1 MGEEKNI
8 QDVIFAL
15 DIGTRSILGTVGIVK
30 DKKFHVIEEI
40 YLEHKERAM
49 VDGQIHDI
57 NLVAESVRN
66 IKAKLE
72 EKLDMKLSQV
82 SIAAAGRF
90 LKTITVKEYV
100 EIEGN
105 NEIDKDLIRSLEL
118 TAIKTAEN
126 EVRKDE
132 EELYCVGYS
141 IINYY
146 LNGYVISNLLG
157 HKGKDITAEI
167 IATFLPRSVVDS
179 IYSVMNKV
187 DLKVISLTLE
197 PIAAMEAIIPQKLRL
212 LNLALVDIGAGTSDI
227 AISSKETI
235 VAYGM
240 VSLAGDE
247 ITETIAQNCL
257 VDFNTAEEIKKS
269 IDKSKVIK
277 YIDVLGLENEI
288 DPEEVK
294 NIIEPVI
301 NNISEEISNK
311 IIELNGGKIPSAVF
325 LVGGGSYTPGI
336 KKYISEKLKL
346 PEQRIAVK
354 GRNSIETCVCGN
366 QSLDAIGVTV
376 LGIALVSIK
385 NLGHD
390 FIDVILNGNIVSLFK
405 SKKHTIMDVI
415 IQGGINPKLLIG
427 KNGKNI
433 RFNLNGISR
442 VAFGTLITNA
452 EIKLDGKIVSIDS
465 EINEGQNIDIIF
477 AKDGQDPL
485 PKVKDY
491 IKKLYSIDF
500 YLNDII
506 YKIEPI
512 ALINGKKSSVQENI
526 KEGDNVDIINVETLA
541 EFKKYVDEESS
552 NYKYY
557 LQGKELEDNYLIK
570 EGDRIYK
577 IKDEEINTKELKKNN
592 LKQQQ
597 IITEEE
603 KQNTLSIK
611 KEESLNKQIDIKI
624 NGQNFVLKDKKEYVF
639 VDIFNYI
646 QMDLTRTHGKLILN
660 LNGKEASYNTEL
672 KDGDVIEA
680 KWEN

>member
-30 DKKFHVIEEI
+30 DKKFHIIEEI

-66 IKAKLE
+66 IKVKLE

-90 LKTITVKEYV
+90 LKTITVKESV
-100 EIEGN
+100 EIEDN

-118 TAIKTAEN
+118 TAIKTAES

-157 HKGKDITAEI
+157 HKGEDITAEI

-288 DPEEVK
+288 DSEEVK

-354 GRNSIETCVCGN
+354 GRNSIESCVCGN

-385 NLGHD
+385 NLGQD

-442 VAFGTLITNA
+442 VAFGTLLTNA

-541 EFKKYVDEESS
+541 EFKKYVDEESL

-577 IKDEEINTKELKKNN
+577 IKDEEINTKELKKDN
-592 LKQQQ
+592 LKQQ
-597 IITEEE
+597 IVTEEE

-611 KEESLNKQIDIKI
+611 KEESLNKEIDIKI

>member
-8 QDVIFAL
+8 QDIIFAL
-15 DIGTRSILGTVGIVK
+15 DIGTRSILGTVGVVK
-30 DKKFHVIEEI
+30 DKKFNIMEEF

-57 NLVAESVRN
+57 NLVAQSVRE
-66 IKAKLE
+66 IKLKLE
-72 EKLDMKLSQV
+72 EKLNIKLFQV

-90 LKTITVKEYV
+90 LKTITVKERL

-105 NEIDKDLIRSLEL
+105 SEIDKDLIRSLEL

-126 EVRKDE
+126 EVKKDE
-132 EELYCVGYS
+132 GELYCVGYS
-141 IINYY
+141 VINYY

-157 HKGKDITAEI
+157 HKGEDIATEI

-197 PIAAMEAIIPQKLRL
+197 PIAAIEAIIPQKLRL

-235 VAYGM
+235 SAYGM

-247 ITETIAQNCL
+247 ITEAIAQNCL
-257 VDFNTAEEIKKS
+257 VDFNTAEEIKKN
-269 IDKSKVIK
+269 IDKCEIIK

-288 DPEEVK
+288 SSEEVK
-294 NIIEPVI
+294 NIIDPVV
-301 NNISEEISNK
+301 NNISEEISKK
-311 IIELNGGKIPSAVF
+311 ILELNGGKNPSAVF
-325 LVGGGSYTPGI
+325 LVGGGAYTPGI

-354 GRNSIETCVCGN
+354 GRASIESCVCKDE
-366 QSLDAIGVTV
+366 SLDAIGVTV

-390 FIDVILNGNIVSLFK
+390 FIDVILNGNIISLFR
-405 SKKHTIMDVI
+405 SKRHTIMDVI
-415 IQGGINPKLLIG
+415 VQGGINPKLLIG

-442 VAFGTLITNA
+442 VAFGTLATNA
-452 EIKLDGKIVSIDS
+452 EVKLDGKIANIDS

-506 YKIEPI
+506 YTIQPM
-512 ALINGKKSSVQENI
+512 ALINGEKSSAQEEI
-526 KEGDNVDIINVETLA
+526 KEGDNVDIINIETLG
-541 EFKKYVDEESS
+541 EFKRYIDNENL

-557 LQGKELEDNYLIK
+557 LQGIELADSYLIK

-577 IKDEEINTKELKKNN
+577 IKDEKINIKELEKND
-592 LKQQQ
+592 LKEES
-597 IITEEE
+597 IVTEEE
-603 KQNTLSIK
+603 KKNTLSIK
-611 KEESLNKQIDIKI
+611 TEDSSNKEINIKI
-624 NGQNFVLKDKKEYVF
+624 NGQSFSLKGKKEYVF

-646 QMDLTRTHGKLILN
+646 QMDLTQIHGKLILK
-660 LNGKEASYNTEL
+660 LNGEEASYNTKL
-672 KDGDVIEA
+672 KDGDIIEA
-680 KWEN
+680 RWEN

>member
-30 DKKFHVIEEI
+30 DKKFHIIEEI

-66 IKAKLE
+66 IKVKLE

-90 LKTITVKEYV
+90 LKTITVKESV
-100 EIEGN
+100 EIEDN

-118 TAIKTAEN
+118 TAIKTAES
-126 EVRKDE
+126 EVRKDD

-277 YIDVLGLENEI
+277 YVDVLGLENEI
-288 DPEEVK
+288 DSEEVK

-311 IIELNGGKIPSAVF
+311 IIELNGGKTPSAVF

-442 VAFGTLITNA
+442 VAFGTLVTNA
-452 EIKLDGKIVSIDS
+452 EIKLDGKIVNIDS

-512 ALINGKKSSVQENI
+512 ALINGKKSSVQEDI
-526 KEGDNVDIINVETLA
+526 KEGDNVDIINVETLGD
-541 EFKKYVDEESS
+541 FKKYVDEESL

-557 LQGKELEDNYLIK
+557 LQGKELEDKYLIK

-577 IKDEEINTKELKKNN
+577 IKDEKINTKELKKDN

-597 IITEEE
+597 IVTEEE
-603 KQNTLSIK
+603 KQNILSIK
-611 KEESLNKQIDIKI
+611 KEESLNKEIDIKI

-646 QMDLTRTHGKLILN
+646 QMDLTRIHGKLTLN
-660 LNGKEASYNTEL
+660 LNGEEASYNTKL

>member
-30 DKKFHVIEEI
+30 DKKFHIIEEI

-66 IKAKLE
+66 IKVKLE

-82 SIAAAGRF
+82 CIAAAGRF
-90 LKTITVKEYV
+90 LKTITVKESV
-100 EIEGN
+100 EIEDN

-118 TAIKTAEN
+118 TAIKTAES
-126 EVRKDE
+126 EVRKDD

-277 YIDVLGLENEI
+277 YVDVLGLENEI
-288 DPEEVK
+288 DSEEVK

-311 IIELNGGKIPSAVF
+311 IIELNGGKTPSAVF

-442 VAFGTLITNA
+442 VAFGTLVTNA
-452 EIKLDGKIVSIDS
+452 EIKLDGKIVNIDS

-512 ALINGKKSSVQENI
+512 ALINGKKSSVQEDI
-526 KEGDNVDIINVETLA
+526 KEGDNVDIINVETLG
-541 EFKKYVDEESS
+541 EFKKYVDEESL

-557 LQGKELEDNYLIK
+557 LQGKELEDKYLIK

-577 IKDEEINTKELKKNN
+577 IKDEKINTKELKKDN

-597 IITEEE
+597 IVTEEE
-603 KQNTLSIK
+603 KQNILSIK
-611 KEESLNKQIDIKI
+611 KEESLNKEIDIKI

-646 QMDLTRTHGKLILN
+646 QMDLTRIHGKLTLN
-660 LNGKEASYNTEL
+660 LNGEEASYSTKL